1 MNGNQSNTTNCV
13 PGLDSDCIYNE
24 KNLESCFVHAT
35 SPMINLPGVGS
46 TSVPLGNVPPQAA
59 PAMPEIPFLPK
70 PPPTMRDPFSYMES
84 CVMKSITGA
93 PVGWALGGAF
103 YSKAVIIIV
112 FVPSGTTHI

>member
-24 KNLESCFVHAT
+24 KKLESCFVHAT

-59 PAMPEIPFLPK
+59 PAMRNRFYKPSYYARPIFL
-70 PPPTMRDPFSYMES
+70 YES
-84 CVMKSITGA
+84 CVMKLSLVHLL
-93 PVGWALGGAF
+93 VG
-103 YSKAVIIIV
+103 
-112 FVPSGTTHI
+112 H